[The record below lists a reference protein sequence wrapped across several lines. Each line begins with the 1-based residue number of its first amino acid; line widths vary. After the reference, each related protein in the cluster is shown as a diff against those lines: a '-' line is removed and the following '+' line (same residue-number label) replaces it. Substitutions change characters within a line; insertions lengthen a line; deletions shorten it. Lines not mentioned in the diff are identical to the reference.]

1 MNNTDKQINGDRL
14 KKIENKVD
22 NIELAVIEM
31 KMALMGTQYDSDHSI
46 CSRLKNVEESSR
58 ISQEL
63 IDDFQA
69 TKKKVDKI
77 ERFGWII
84 TGAIVVITFIIN
96 MWDRFKEL
104 FTK

>member
-1 MNNTDKQINGDRL
+1 MNNTDKQTNGDRL

-22 NIELAVIEM
+22 NIELAIIEM
-31 KMALMGTQYDSDHSI
+31 RMALIGTQYDSDYSI
-46 CSRLKNVEESSR
+46 CNRLKNVEELSR

-69 TKKKVDKI
+69 TKKKVDRI
-77 ERFGWII
+77 ERLGWVV

-96 MWDRFKEL
+96 MWDKFKEL